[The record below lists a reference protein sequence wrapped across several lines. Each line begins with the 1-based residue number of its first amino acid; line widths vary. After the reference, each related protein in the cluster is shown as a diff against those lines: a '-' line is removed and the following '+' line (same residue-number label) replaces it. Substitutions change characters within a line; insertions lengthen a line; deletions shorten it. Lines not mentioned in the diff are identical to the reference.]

1 MNMHRFFFIKY
12 GKKCIYLLLHG
23 FLQDI
28 DMLLQITVLV
38 AFIASVLGH
47 GRLISP
53 PGRSTMW
60 RYGYNTPKNYN
71 DNQLYC
77 GGFNVSIKTN
87 ISKYTIQST
96 GIG

>member
-1 MNMHRFFFIKY
+1 ME
-12 GKKCIYLLLHG
+12 KKCIYLILHD

-38 AFIASVLGH
+38 AFVASVLGH

-77 GGFNVSIKTN
+77 GGFNVSIN
-87 ISKYTIQST
+87 VRQIYQKYTIQST